1 VVSFN
6 LQGLLF
12 LSGSSASAHSA
23 QPLIPGPPG
32 SGGQV
37 TNAQGETWGWGT
49 IGTIGVR
56 LRLHDGT
63 SDGEPRLQAP
73 GQGLAKIS

>member
-49 IGTIGVR
+49 IGTNWGEAAASR
-56 LRLHDGT
+56 WHLRW
-63 SDGEPRLQAP
+63 
-73 GQGLAKIS
+73 